1 MVEKRNTAAF
11 RKINLNAPEPSPEDV
26 DEIHLTGRA
35 EEETKGVSSSSEEET
50 KGEEKEEVSKF
61 PIKRPLNREGV
72 QAYSRWLHRNCP
84 PNYYFRVKIPYKT
97 ILIAIVFLIVGFV
110 LLYMGITEMMARG
123 DTEAIE
129 KLVLGCI
136 LFIPGSFHTFI
147 AF

>member
-72 QAYSRWLHRNCP
+72 
-84 PNYYFRVKIPYKT
+84 
-97 ILIAIVFLIVGFV
+97 
-110 LLYMGITEMMARG
+110 
-123 DTEAIE
+123 
-129 KLVLGCI
+129 
-136 LFIPGSFHTFI
+136 
-147 AF
+147 